1 MRRPVLAADSRWR
14 WPRESGNEHPTSSN
28 KNPTPVTIHHSPFTT
43 SSRHTP
49 NARRRARSTGLLA
62 LPAISCMCFAN
73 LAADAP
79 HADDWRHLLTDKVL
93 ACGIAAVALLVLSLL
108 LRGLLK
114 VITLLIVLVL
124 AAGVFWFLR
133 DGLGVQSEAL
143 PREWTKLA
151 EHTLDSQKAR
161 DAWQAVQAEL
171 AKLSTD
177 ARSRLSA
184 GTDDA
189 RRVVVAKLEAHAQK
203 LRKEG
208 STAEAEQMARF
219 AAMMEKQK

>member
-1 MRRPVLAADSRWR
+1 MENTARLAYRTALRKS
-14 WPRESGNEHPTSSN
+14 SSHPIA
-28 KNPTPVTIHHSPFTT
+28 IHPSPNTAPG
-43 SSRHTP
+43 RHAP
-49 NARRRARSTGLLA
+49 NARRKLRFIRLA
-62 LPAISCMCFAN
+62 LCAVCFAS
-73 LAADAP
+73 AAAAAP

>member
-1 MRRPVLAADSRWR
+1 M
-14 WPRESGNEHPTSSN
+14 
-28 KNPTPVTIHHSPFTT
+28 
-43 SSRHTP
+43 
-49 NARRRARSTGLLA
+49 
-62 LPAISCMCFAN
+62 
-73 LAADAP
+73 
-79 HADDWRHLLTDKVL
+79 L

-114 VITLLIVLVL
+114 VITLALVVVL

-133 DGLGVQSEAL
+133 DGLGAQSDML
-143 PREWTKLA
+143 PHEWTKLA
-151 EHTLDSQKAR
+151 DGTLDSQKAR

-189 RRVVVAKLEAHAQK
+189 RRVVVAKLQARAQK

-208 STAEAEQMARF
+208 STAEAEQIAHF
-219 AAMMEKQK
+219 AALVEKQK

>member
-1 MRRPVLAADSRWR
+1 M
-14 WPRESGNEHPTSSN
+14 
-28 KNPTPVTIHHSPFTT
+28 
-43 SSRHTP
+43 
-49 NARRRARSTGLLA
+49 
-62 LPAISCMCFAN
+62 
-73 LAADAP
+73 
-79 HADDWRHLLTDKVL
+79 L

-114 VITLLIVLVL
+114 VITLALVVVL

-133 DGLGVQSEAL
+133 DGLGAQSDML
-143 PREWTKLA
+143 PHEWTKLA
-151 EHTLDSQKAR
+151 DGTLDSQKAR

-189 RRVVVAKLEAHAQK
+189 RRIVVAKLEARAQK

-208 STAEAEQMARF
+208 STAEAEQVAHF
-219 AAMMEKQK
+219 AALVEKQK

>member
-1 MRRPVLAADSRWR
+1 MKRTNGV
-14 WPRESGNEHPTSSN
+14 SN
-28 KNPTPVTIHHSPFTT
+28 T
-43 SSRHTP
+43 
-49 NARRRARSTGLLA
+49 ARRSSALSPTAIHPSPNKTIEYRGPKARRSARFTSFA
-62 LPAISCMCFAN
+62 LCGACVAN
-73 LAADAP
+73 LAAAAP
-79 HADDWRHLLTDKVL
+79 HADGWRHLLTDKVL

-114 VITLLIVLVL
+114 VITLALVAVL

-133 DGLGVQSEAL
+133 DGLGTQSDTL

-151 EHTLDSQKAR
+151 ERTLDSQKAR

-177 ARSRLSA
+177 ARARLSA

-189 RRVVVAKLEAHAQK
+189 RRIVVAKLEAKAQK

-208 STAEAEQMARF
+208 NTAEAEQVARF
-219 AAMMEKQK
+219 AALVQTQK